1 MSEKKERE
9 GGGGSPSMTASA
21 TEMGET
27 RYKGVRQRKWGR
39 WVTEIRLPN
48 SRERIWLGSYDSPE
62 KAARAFDAASACL
75 RGHRARL
82 NFPQSPPPRIA
93 AADRRLSFQQIQ
105 AAAASH
111 AASTPLSP
119 ILPQP
124 PTDSPASYSPS
135 GGSSAGRSE
144 EALDWSF
151 MDSPREAPPDVEC
164 VDFPITMDDFM
175 YDFVSAEPASPPADH
190 GGVDS
195 SLWSF

>member
-9 GGGGSPSMTASA
+9 GGDGSPSTMASA
-21 TEMGET
+21 AEMGET

-75 RGHRARL
+75 RGRRARL

-93 AADRRLSFQQIQ
+93 AARPFSYQQIQ
-105 AAAASH
+105 AAAARH
-111 AASTPLSP
+111 AASTPPSP

-124 PTDSPASYSPS
+124 PAGSPALDSPS
-135 GGSSAGRSE
+135 GESSAGRSE

-151 MDSPREAPPDVEC
+151 MDSPREAPPDGEC
-164 VDFPITMDDFM
+164 VDFPIAMDDFM
-175 YDFVSAEPASPPADH
+175 YDFVSEEPTSPPAD
-190 GGVDS
+190 GVDS

>member
-9 GGGGSPSMTASA
+9 GGGGSPSTAASA
-21 TEMGET
+21 AEIGEP

-48 SRERIWLGSYDSPE
+48 SRERIWLGSYDSAE

-75 RGHRARL
+75 RGSRARL

-93 AADRRLSFQQIQ
+93 AVRPLSFQQIQ
-105 AAAASH
+105 AAAALH
-111 AASTPLSP
+111 AASTPPSP
-119 ILPQP
+119 ILPP
-124 PTDSPASYSPS
+124 RISISPASDSPS
-135 GGSSAGRSE
+135 GDSSAGRSE

-151 MDSPREAPPDVEC
+151 MDSSREAPPDVEC
-164 VDFPITMDDFM
+164 VDFPIAMDDDFM
-175 YDFVSAEPASPPADH
+175 YGFVSEEPESPPADH